1 MIVALLR
8 DDTWLADSCLS
19 ARGACIFYIY
29 PFLPVDEG
37 LTVYT
42 KAKA

>member
-19 ARGACIFYIY
+19 ARGGCICYTY
-29 PFLPVDEG
+29 PSLEVDEG
-37 LTVYT
+37 STLYT
-42 KAKA
+42 KVKA